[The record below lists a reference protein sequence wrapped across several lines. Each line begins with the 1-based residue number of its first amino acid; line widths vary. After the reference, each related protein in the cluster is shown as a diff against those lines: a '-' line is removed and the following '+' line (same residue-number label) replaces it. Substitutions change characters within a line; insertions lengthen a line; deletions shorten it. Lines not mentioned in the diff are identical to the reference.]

1 MDWDGNCAFPDFFDS
16 EHPFVF
22 SNDVPNRKTPT
33 TRRKTSPGTGCGFGP
48 PAPREHGGTA
58 MFGQLFQPMHLL
70 LVVGIA
76 LLVFGPGKLP
86 QLGASIGKSIR
97 ELRKGLDGTPD
108 QPAQP
113 TQPTQ
118 STDTRK

>member
-1 MDWDGNCAFPDFFDS
+1 
-16 EHPFVF
+16 
-22 SNDVPNRKTPT
+22 
-33 TRRKTSPGTGCGFGP
+33 
-48 PAPREHGGTA
+48 

-70 LVVGIA
+70 LVVVIA
-76 LLVFGPGKLP
+76 LFVFGPSKLP

>member
-1 MDWDGNCAFPDFFDS
+1 
-16 EHPFVF
+16 
-22 SNDVPNRKTPT
+22 
-33 TRRKTSPGTGCGFGP
+33 
-48 PAPREHGGTA
+48 

-118 STDTRK
+118 PTQSTDTRK

>member
-1 MDWDGNCAFPDFFDS
+1 
-16 EHPFVF
+16 
-22 SNDVPNRKTPT
+22 
-33 TRRKTSPGTGCGFGP
+33 
-48 PAPREHGGTA
+48 
-58 MFGQLFQPMHLL
+58 MFGQLIQPMHLL
-70 LVVGIA
+70 LIVVIA
-76 LLVFGPGKLP
+76 LFIFGPSKLP

-118 STDTRK
+118 STETRK

>member
-1 MDWDGNCAFPDFFDS
+1 
-16 EHPFVF
+16 
-22 SNDVPNRKTPT
+22 
-33 TRRKTSPGTGCGFGP
+33 
-48 PAPREHGGTA
+48 

-70 LVVGIA
+70 LVVVIA

-108 QPAQP
+108 QPQP
-113 TQPTQ
+113 AQPTQ
-118 STDTRK
+118 STETRK